1 MVAMK
6 FSSVSFALV
15 SCLFLTSI
23 FSALGQTSQPSPAAQ
38 PPAPQTS
45 SPQSSDNDNGVAAE
59 WDTRKLLDSLSQQ
72 AERLKPVIDQVQPA
86 NWQSKGASETYV
98 AQSKAVE
105 AQLKYLL
112 ASADA
117 FSRQPERLPLGL
129 DAYFRMQA
137 LESSLGS
144 LVEGVRKYQNPAL
157 ASLMQ
162 SLLAENSTNRDRLRQ
177 YLQDLATQKEQEF
190 EVADR
195 EAQRCRAA
203 LLQQPTPKTKKVA
216 HP

>member
-1 MVAMK
+1 MK
-6 FSSVSFALV
+6 FALV
-15 SCLFLTSI
+15 SCLSLASVAL
-23 FSALGQTSQPSPAAQ
+23 SLGQTADSTPAAAKQPPAAQ
-38 PPAPQTS
+38 Q
-45 SPQSSDNDNGVAAE
+45 GVASE
-59 WDTRKLLDSLSQQ
+59 WDARKMIEALGAQ
-72 AERLKPVIDQVQPA
+72 AQHLKPIIDQVQPA
-86 NWQSKGASETYV
+86 EWQSQGASGTYV
-98 AQSKAVE
+98 AQWNSAQ
-105 AQLKYLL
+105 AQLKYLI

-137 LESSLGS
+137 MDTALGS

-157 ASLMQ
+157 ASIMQ
-162 SLLAENSTNRDRLRQ
+162 SVIAENSTNRDRLRQ

-203 LLQQPTPKTKKVA
+203 MLQQPAPKTKKVS

>member
-1 MVAMK
+1 MRYT
-6 FSSVSFALV
+6 LV
-15 SCLFLTSI
+15 SCLSLASVAL
-23 FSALGQTSQPSPAAQ
+23 ALGQTSQPAQ
-38 PPAPQTS
+38 PPA
-45 SPQSSDNDNGVAAE
+45 NDPGVASE
-59 WDTRKLLDSLSQQ
+59 WDARKLIDALSAQ
-72 AERLKPVIDQVQPA
+72 AQHLKPIVDQVQPA
-86 NWQSKGASETYV
+86 DWQSKGASQTYG
-98 AQSKAVE
+98 AQWNAAQ
-105 AQLKYLL
+105 AQLRYLL
-112 ASADA
+112 ASTDA

-137 LESSLGS
+137 MESTLGS

-157 ASLMQ
+157 ASIMQ
-162 SLLAENSTNRDRLRQ
+162 TVVAENSTNRDRLRQ

-203 LLQQPTPKTKKVA
+203 LLQQPSPKTKKVS

>member
-1 MVAMK
+1 MK
-6 FSSVSFALV
+6 FALV
-15 SCLFLTSI
+15 SFLSVASVTLAFGQSADPNQASAAPQGVASEWDARKMI
-23 FSALGQTSQPSPAAQ
+23 EALGAQ
-38 PPAPQTS
+38 AQH
-45 SPQSSDNDNGVAAE
+45 
-59 WDTRKLLDSLSQQ
+59 
-72 AERLKPVIDQVQPA
+72 LKPIIDQVQPA
-86 NWQSKGASETYV
+86 EWQSQGASGTYV
-98 AQSKAVE
+98 AQLNTAQ
-105 AQLKYLL
+105 AQLKYLI

-137 LESSLGS
+137 IDTALGS

-157 ASLMQ
+157 ASIMQ
-162 SLLAENSTNRDRLRQ
+162 SVVAENSTNRDRLRQ
-177 YLQDLATQKEQEF
+177 YLQDLASQKEQEF

-203 LLQQPTPKTKKVA
+203 MLQQPAPKTKKVS

>member
-1 MVAMK
+1 MK
-6 FSSVSFALV
+6 FSFALV
-15 SCLFLTSI
+15 SCLFLTFI
-23 FSALGQTSQPSPAAQ
+23 FSALGQTSEPSPAAQ
-38 PPAPQTS
+38 TAAAGAS
-45 SPQSSDNDNGVAAE
+45 ANDKGVASE
-59 WDTRKLLDSLSQQ
+59 WDARKLLDSLSQQ
-72 AERLKPVIDQVQPA
+72 AEHLKPVIDQVQPA
-86 NWQSKGASETYV
+86 EWQSKGASETYV
-98 AQSKAVE
+98 AQWSAAE

-112 ASADA
+112 GSTDA

-129 DAYFRMQA
+129 EAYFRMQA

-144 LVEGVRKYQNPAL
+144 LIEGVRKYQNPAL
-157 ASLMQ
+157 AALMQ
-162 SLLAENSTNRDRLRQ
+162 TVVAENSTNRDRLRQ

-203 LLQQPTPKTKKVA
+203 LLQQPAPKTKKVA